1 MKKVLFFIL
10 ISVFSLNIF
19 AQNAPRSFDFTEYGV
34 RIEPD
39 KRLIVVLAS
48 LEAAGLK
55 TPLTEKGEEFRNK
68 LKDLPGLDDIPAG
81 KYQSLRNSLA
91 NFVTQYKK
99 RNPQATDAEI
109 IAPFISMAYT
119 LSPVPDLIEPNRTTD
134 LPGDLLDVLD
144 YSPLVR
150 EFYRKTNFGQKLD
163 EYVKIYQKSGDELR
177 PSASLMIGQLLD
189 YLNTRPQLA
198 YIERVKTQSQPTK
211 RGRQKLETTETRE
224 RERRFFIVPEM
235 LAAKGTINFVNV
247 GDEYFAIVPPATD
260 LTASEVRR
268 AYLQFVL
275 DPVVLSKSAEI
286 FAHRDALRN
295 LVNER
300 RKSNP
305 NISPDFV
312 LSVSRSLV
320 AAVDARQIE
329 FYRSRVATFEARQK
343 IALLEKEDE
352 KLKKE
357 GKFDQA
363 KRDALKKEI
372 VAKLN
377 EYNQTLSDETA
388 VLLSDAY
395 EAGAVMVFYFADK
408 LKGMEDSGFD
418 MTESV
423 GNMIVA
429 FDASKETN
437 RLEQFAEAR
446 KRGLAEREKRKE
458 LAANQEIV
466 IENPLTKKLIEIDDG
481 INNKKYP
488 EARNSLNN
496 LLKDTALVDEANE
509 LVRVYY
515 SLGRLE
521 SLSAEE
527 AAEDIE
533 TRNYHLVAA
542 QQAYGKVIDVY
553 IKATK
558 EEKEKT
564 DRALISLTYVALAR
578 IYEFNDQNEYALKIY
593 EEAINVGEI
602 DGGAFKEAVAAKQ
615 RLMKNP

>member
-10 ISVFSLNIF
+10 IFVFPLNIF

-48 LEAAGLK
+48 LEAAGLR
-55 TPLTEKGEEFRNK
+55 TPLTEKGEEYRRRLDADLSALDEP
-68 LKDLPGLDDIPAG
+68 LKA
-81 KYQSLRNSLA
+81 RMT
-91 NFVTQYKK
+91 NFINQYKK
-99 RNPQATDAEI
+99 RNPKATDAEI

-119 LSPVPDLIEPNRTTD
+119 LSPVPDLVEPSRTTD

-163 EYVKIYQKSGDELR
+163 EYVKLYQKSGDELR
-177 PSASLMIGQLLD
+177 PSASLMIGQLLN
-189 YLNTRPQLA
+189 YLNTRPQLT
-198 YIERVKTQSQPTK
+198 YIERVKTQSQPAK
-211 RGRQKLETTETRE
+211 KGRQKLESSEILE

-247 GDEYFAIVPPATD
+247 GDEYFAIVPPSTD

-275 DPVVLSKSAEI
+275 DPIVLSKSAEI
-286 FAHRDALRN
+286 LAHRDAIRN
-295 LVNER
+295 LVNEQ

-329 FYRSRVATFEARQK
+329 FHRSRVATFQSRQK
-343 IALLEKEDE
+343 IALLEAEDE

-363 KRDALKKEI
+363 KRDAMKKEI

-395 EAGAVMVFYFADK
+395 EDGAVLAFYFADK
-408 LKGMEDSGFD
+408 LKAMEDSGFD

-423 GNMIVA
+423 GNLIIA

-437 RLEQFAEAR
+437 RLAQFAEAR
-446 KRGLAEREKRKE
+446 KRGITEREKRRE

-488 EARNSLNN
+488 EARNSLNE
-496 LLKDTALVDEANE
+496 LLKNTAILDEASE
-509 LVRVYY
+509 IVRVYY

-533 TRNYHLVAA
+533 TRNFHLVAA
-542 QQAYGKVIDVY
+542 QQAYSKVIDTY
-553 IKATK
+553 TKASAP
-558 EEKEKT
+558 EKEKT

-578 IYEFNDQNEYALKIY
+578 IYEFNDQNDYALRVY
-593 EEAINVGEI
+593 EAAINVGEI